1 VLYASGTL
9 FVSLSTYYSNMSEP
23 LNMIRKKTLKI
34 QERLG
39 MRVGIAYGIS
49 KTPIVKTAEEAENAL
64 MELYKVGFKA
74 FLLPKELFS
83 RIKDP
88 QDIFKEHYSELLRIK
103 TIAQK
108 YNIELAL
115 HHDEL
120 PEEPHKLDTV
130 LKIFFNLAHIMD
142 CRTFIIHPNFY
153 KNVPQQQALKI
164 LVHKINETVNS
175 MNLKIKIGIE
185 TTGRVNELG
194 SLEDVIEITKRT
206 TQTEPIINFANIHG
220 RSAGFLR
227 DESNFRFVFNKIKTD
242 LGQQSLQNSYFLFS
256 GVTYG
261 PSGVIKYLPST
272 KSDLKLVHLIKS
284 VMSFGAK
291 GTLIF
296 EDPQR
301 EQSILDILKEF
312 GDMVR

>member
-1 VLYASGTL
+1 MVMA
-9 FVSLSTYYSNMSEP
+9 EP

-49 KTPIVKTAEEAENAL
+49 KTPIAKTADEVVEAL
-64 MELYKVGFKA
+64 IELYKVGFKA

-83 RIKDP
+83 KIKEP
-88 QDIFKEHYSELLRIK
+88 QEIFKEHYSELLKIK
-103 TIAQK
+103 TTAQK
-108 YNIELAL
+108 YNIHRAL
-115 HHDEL
+115 HHDGL
-120 PEEPHKLDTV
+120 PEEPHKLDSV
-130 LKIFFNLAHIMD
+130 LKIFFNIAHIMD

-153 KNVPQQQALKI
+153 KMVPQNQALKI
-164 LVHKINETVNS
+164 LVHKINEIVNTL
-175 MNLKIKIGIE
+175 NLKIKVGIE

-194 SLEDVIEITKRT
+194 SLEDVIEIVKRT
-206 TQTEPIINFANIHG
+206 TQTEAIINFANIHG
-220 RSAGFLR
+220 RGSGFLR
-227 DESNFRFVFNKIKTD
+227 DESNFKFVLNKLKNEIGPQAT
-242 LGQQSLQNSYFLFS
+242 QNSYFLFS

-272 KSDLKLVHLIKS
+272 KSDLKLVNLIKAA
-284 VMSFGAK
+284 MSTGVK

-296 EDPQR
+296 EDPNR